1 MTDRHGPEGFEHE
14 VAELRENQRHL
25 LSALQLLFDLLEAY
39 APCWYTEEQRSVGC
53 VRILLASRSAW
64 RHTVYI
70 RANELFPSTSS

>member
-39 APCWYTEEQRSVGC
+39 APCWYTEEHHDKA
-53 VRILLASRSAW
+53 LAALR
-64 RHTVYI
+64 
-70 RANELFPSTSS
+70 LQP